1 MSATGA
7 CHFTV
12 DKMKALMII
21 IGSMI
26 LVSCAH
32 SGPHRYKFT
41 CPDKSIVYA
50 DITQQEAQDSDAIY
64 DRIIKLC
71 KENNE

>member
-1 MSATGA
+1 MGVCRS
-7 CHFTV
+7 TV
-12 DKMKALMII
+12 NKMKALAIA

-32 SGPHRYKFT
+32 STGLNRYKFT

-50 DITQQEAQDSDAIY
+50 DITQQEAANQDKLY
-64 DRIIKLC
+64 DKIIALC
-71 KENNE
+71 KQERIK